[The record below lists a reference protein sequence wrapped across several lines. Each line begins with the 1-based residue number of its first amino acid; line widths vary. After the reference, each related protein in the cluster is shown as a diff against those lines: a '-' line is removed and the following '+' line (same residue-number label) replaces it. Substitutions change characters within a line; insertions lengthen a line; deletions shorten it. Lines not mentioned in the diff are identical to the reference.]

1 MLPGRPSRLAFLGFL
16 AICAMAMPAVAK
28 PTINPRS
35 NVGFDVAVLDA
46 MVVAMQKPGRS
57 VVRMDG
63 DSMLPFFGAD
73 SIAVVQ
79 QIPATRLRLGM
90 IAVYT
95 NFLGEKVAHRVIAKA
110 QDGWTVQGYNNPRAD
125 STVVNESNLLGVV
138 YATFNTAGAP
148 KSADSAGFAMLP
160 TMDVVL
166 GAPAK

>member
-1 MLPGRPSRLAFLGFL
+1 MLPGRPSRLALLGLL
-16 AICAMAMPAVAK
+16 AICAMAMPAAAK
-28 PTINPRS
+28 PKIHPRS

-79 QIPATRLRLGM
+79 QIPAARLRLGM

-125 STVVNESNLLGVV
+125 STVVNETNLLGVV
-138 YATFNTAGAP
+138 YATFSTAGAP
-148 KSADSAGFAMLP
+148 KSAASAGFAMLP

>member
-1 MLPGRPSRLAFLGFL
+1 MLPGRPSRLALMGLVAF
-16 AICAMAMPAVAK
+16 CAMAMPAAAK
-28 PTINPRS
+28 PTVHTRS
-35 NVGFDVAVLDA
+35 NVGFDVAVVDA
-46 MVVAMQKPGRS
+46 MVVAMQKAGRS

-79 QIPATRLRLGM
+79 EIPAAWLKVGM
-90 IAVYT
+90 IAVYS

-110 QDGWTVQGYNNPRAD
+110 QTGWTVQGYNNARSD
-125 STVVNESNLLGVV
+125 STVVNETNLLGVV

-148 KSADSAGFAMLP
+148 KSAASAGFAMLP

>member
-1 MLPGRPSRLAFLGFL
+1 MGLVAL
-16 AICAMAMPAVAK
+16 CAMATPAVAK
-28 PTINPRS
+28 PTIHPRS

-79 QIPATRLRLGM
+79 EIAAARLRVGM

-110 QDGWTVQGYNNPRAD
+110 QTGWTVQGYNNARSD
-125 STVVNESNLLGVV
+125 STIVNETNLLGVV

-148 KSADSAGFAMLP
+148 KSADAAGFAMLP